1 MLAEANAK
9 IAENKW
15 QIEQYEVDKKV
26 WKNYSK
32 DVRDQLRKYE
42 EEKQHQQKMLEEM
55 WTQIQ

>member
-1 MLAEANAK
+1 MLTEADAK
-9 IAENKW
+9 IAEYKK

-26 WKNYSK
+26 WETYSK
-32 DVRDQLRKYE
+32 DVRIQLRKYE